1 MEQMEQTMRWYGPAD
16 PVSLSDI
23 RQADATG
30 IVTALHHIPNGV
42 AWSHNEIATR
52 KAAIEAAGLR
62 WSVVESVPVH
72 EHIKTRS
79 GAYRQYIYNF
89 QQSIRNLAAAD
100 VKTICYNFMP
110 VLDWTRTDLAYE
122 LSTGARALRYHMQ
135 AVRAFDLFILESAE
149 AKQAY
154 SPQQS
159 EEAQQ
164 YYRQLDEQARIQL
177 QHTILAGLP
186 GTEEGFTIQQF
197 KEALLA
203 YRHINTQ
210 TLKNNLFEFLRAVVP
225 IAEEVGV
232 KLAIH
237 PDDPPFSLFGLPRIV
252 STEQDLVELIEAVPS
267 TSNGITFCT
276 GSLGVR
282 KENDLPGMIKR
293 LGQHI
298 HFLHLRNIKHQS
310 DGSFFESGHLGGDV
324 PMYEVVREIVL
335 LQQRSKC
342 SLPMRPDHGHQML
355 DDVHKRANPG
365 YTAIG
370 RLKGLAELR
379 GLEQGILQSMQ
390 QQQQQ
395 MYASL

>member
-1 MEQMEQTMRWYGPAD
+1 MRWYGPVD
-16 PVSLSDI
+16 PVSLYDI

-30 IVTALHHIPNGV
+30 VVTGLHHIPNGV
-42 AWSHNEIATR
+42 AWSPEEIVTR

-79 GAYRQYIYNF
+79 GVYRQYIHNF

-100 VKTICYNFMP
+100 VRTICYNFMP
-110 VLDWTRTDLAYE
+110 VLDWTRTDLAYT
-122 LSTGARALRYHMQ
+122 LSTGARALRYHMK

-149 AKQAY
+149 AKQVY
-154 SPQQS
+154 SPQQF

-164 YYRQLDEQARIQL
+164 YYRQLDEQAKMQL

-186 GTEEGFTIQQF
+186 GAEEGFTIQQF
-197 KEALLA
+197 REALLA

-225 IAEEVGV
+225 VAEEVGV

-237 PDDPPFSLFGLPRIV
+237 PDDPPYSLFGLPRVV

-282 KENDLPGMIKR
+282 KENDLPSMIKR

-298 HFLHLRNIKHQS
+298 HFLHLRNIIHQP

-355 DDVHKRANPG
+355 DDLHKRANPG

-379 GLEQGILQSMQ
+379 GLEQGILQSMLQ
-390 QQQQQ
+390 QQQQV
-395 MYASL
+395 YASL